1 MRRIVTALFHSEKYP
16 VDEQYVRRRYEAS
29 IAPGAWEA
37 LAAARFRRPGA
48 DAPPA
53 PSSRRAY
60 KRISIP
66 ALVIEGGSDK
76 LLPRGWAA
84 EIAAQLADARHAVV
98 PEAGH
103 CPQIEQPE
111 MVNELL
117 LTFLDEQ
124 SRTTTEPDRPAPL
137 RA

>member
-1 MRRIVTALFHSEKYP
+1 MV
-16 VDEQYVRRRYEAS
+16 
-29 IAPGAWEA
+29 
-37 LAAARFRRPGA
+37 
-48 DAPPA
+48 
-53 PSSRRAY
+53 
-60 KRISIP
+60 
-66 ALVIEGGSDK
+66 EGGCDK

-111 MVNELL
+111 AVNELL

-124 SRTTTEPDRPAPL
+124 SRTTTECDRPA